1 MPDLN
6 NEPDLMPVKASVL
19 AYQLYYLSQTSPKG
33 IRILDLPLALAS
45 DITLE
50 LTNKGWST
58 QKAANFFNFPMPCT
72 DWDEVQEVLRQA
84 IQNALASAYVDLRE
98 AKLCS

>member
-6 NEPDLMPVKASVL
+6 YEPDLVPVKASVL

-45 DITLE
+45 DIISE

-58 QKAANFFNFPMPCT
+58 KRLQIFQFPMPCT
-72 DWDEVQEVLRQA
+72 DWDESS
-84 IQNALASAYVDLRE
+84 SATSDTGRT
-98 AKLCS
+98 SFSIR